1 MVLVSQAPVS
11 RLRFVRFDAPRARS
25 GHLCC
30 RDRDNICFFIS
41 TRDPHSTYLAFPPPV
56 AAPLLQSYRTSL
68 AVLLQAL
75 EAASPLLR
83 HSGRI
88 SYFRWGAALQWRQF
102 RRAAAT
108 QRRSG
113 IIGDDFQNAFALSL
127 APTEEVRGDDFYV
140 GESAT
145 EKSISAFSM
154 FFPLANFPLFKVR
167 VRGREC
173 SECLGT
179 HGIRI
184 AVHYA

>member
-1 MVLVSQAPVS
+1 MERNGRIARLPRPDSSRRVLRKRCIMGRRGWKTTEQREGGRWGWRQSRWIDGVVVLVSQALVARS
-11 RLRFVRFDAPRARS
+11 RLPQFDAPRARS

-108 QRRSG
+108 EERNHRR
-113 IIGDDFQNAFALSL
+113 
-127 APTEEVRGDDFYV
+127 
-140 GESAT
+140 
-145 EKSISAFSM
+145 
-154 FFPLANFPLFKVR
+154 
-167 VRGREC
+167 
-173 SECLGT
+173 
-179 HGIRI
+179 
-184 AVHYA
+184 

>member
-1 MVLVSQAPVS
+1 MSQSPVARS
-11 RLRFVRFDAPRARS
+11 RLPQFDAPRARS

-56 AAPLLQSYRTSL
+56 AAPLLQSYRASL

-108 QRRSG
+108 RRRSG
-113 IIGDDFQNAFALSL
+113 TIGDDFQNAFALSL
-127 APTEEVRGDDFYV
+127 APTEEVGGDDFYV

-145 EKSISAFSM
+145 EKFISAFSM
-154 FFPLANFPLFKVR
+154 FFPLANFPLFEVR
-167 VRGREC
+167 ARGREC

>member
-1 MVLVSQAPVS
+1 MSQSPVARS
-11 RLRFVRFDAPRARS
+11 RLPQFDAPRARS

-108 QRRSG
+108 RRRSG
-113 IIGDDFQNAFALSL
+113 IIGDDFQNALFALSL
-127 APTEEVRGDDFYV
+127 APTSASQLPKNSSQLFLCSFLLQTSRYSKYV
-140 GESAT
+140 PGAGSALNVL
-145 EKSISAFSM
+145 EHMA
-154 FFPLANFPLFKVR
+154 
-167 VRGREC
+167 
-173 SECLGT
+173 
-179 HGIRI
+179 
-184 AVHYA
+184 